1 MIYMVEMALLDN
13 ARRAEW
19 DAWYT
24 SHQHRLLSIPGFRA
38 SQRFEAI
45 HATSSPFVALH
56 QVDSADIFAGPI
68 YKTKAGPSN
77 TGEWQAKMSNW
88 HRNLFAMDRS
98 PDVPA
103 DARLVVVEDGTPSTL
118 GDHAPVQWM
127 EAVGL
132 DRSVRRRGLAVMPPA
147 AADRL
152 VGAPGVRVL
161 KPIGPRLLS

>member
-1 MIYMVEMALLDN
+1 
-13 ARRAEW
+13 
-19 DAWYT
+19 
-24 SHQHRLLSIPGFRA
+24 
-38 SQRFEAI
+38 
-45 HATSSPFVALH
+45 
-56 QVDSADIFAGPI
+56 
-68 YKTKAGPSN
+68 
-77 TGEWQAKMSNW
+77 MSNW